1 MHLKLNISAHCASP
15 SDVRSCQA
23 RPGRVAPALAAACK
37 RDPAFPLLQVRSV
50 TIQAAPSHYIGT
62 TTCSSK
68 FSSSTSF
75 TSASF
80 RSPSPTSLPLLSA
93 FRASSAV
100 RAFPAKPR
108 ADSRAVPAEVQTEFH
123 FDIEDYL
130 FGLANLSPELV
141 RLFCPI
147 YSLSRVCTQSRWAVN
162 CVIHGDFQR
171 PFVISAFLA
180 ELLSSFQQ
188 LNLKNDALRR
198 KYDGIKYDV
207 KKVEE
212 VVYDIR
218 VRNLG
223 APQ

>member
-1 MHLKLNISAHCASP
+1 M
-15 SDVRSCQA
+15 
-23 RPGRVAPALAAACK
+23 
-37 RDPAFPLLQVRSV
+37 
-50 TIQAAPSHYIGT
+50 
-62 TTCSSK
+62 
-68 FSSSTSF
+68 
-75 TSASF
+75 
-80 RSPSPTSLPLLSA
+80 
-93 FRASSAV
+93 
-100 RAFPAKPR
+100 
-108 ADSRAVPAEVQTEFH
+108 
-123 FDIEDYL
+123 
-130 FGLANLSPELV
+130 
-141 RLFCPI
+141 
-147 YSLSRVCTQSRWAVN
+147 CTQSRWAVN